1 MELALYHPEY
11 GYYQMDA
18 SRIGR
23 EGDFITSVSV
33 GEAFGHLL
41 ASRFSE
47 WLDKIDGPVRLVEAG
62 AHNGTLAHDILSW
75 LVKYNQPLFLRLKY
89 SIIEPSKK
97 RRDWQISRLKNFASH
112 VEWFDSM
119 NFEGACLNSRHTGPR
134 RAWNAVSEQV
144 S

>member
-1 MELALYHPEY
+1 MSAVSQEESSLLTKEIRAEIEVSGSIPFARFMELALYHSEY

-47 WLDKIDGPVRLVEAG
+47 WLGKIDEPVRIVEAG
-62 AHNGTLAHDILSW
+62 AHDGQAGAWQGRHPHCSHPKRMSEKCISEGLRNTLQNVRYTSH
-75 LVKYNQPLFLRLKY
+75 KN
-89 SIIEPSKK
+89 
-97 RRDWQISRLKNFASH
+97 RD
-112 VEWFDSM
+112 
-119 NFEGACLNSRHTGPR
+119 T
-134 RAWNAVSEQV
+134 
-144 S
+144 